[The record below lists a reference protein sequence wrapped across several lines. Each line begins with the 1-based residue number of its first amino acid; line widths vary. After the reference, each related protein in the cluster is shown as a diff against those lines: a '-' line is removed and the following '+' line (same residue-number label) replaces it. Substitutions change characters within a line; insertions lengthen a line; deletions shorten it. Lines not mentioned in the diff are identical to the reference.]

1 MRPFKINVT
10 TDRAVFDAAA
20 QNKKMMCIVT
30 PTRDAAPGQAG
41 LPILTHFMM
50 APLIP
55 AGVSTVLGSARRRF
69 PMRLATPLVL
79 VTTV

>member
-30 PTRDAAPGQAG
+30 PTTDAFPGQVG

-50 APLIP
+50 DPLIP
-55 AGVSTVLGSARRRF
+55 AGVSTVQ
-69 PMRLATPLVL
+69 
-79 VTTV
+79 TVVRADGVP